1 MHIVMIG
8 PFAWAPKGTVSARAF
23 FIGRALV
30 EQGHQVTIL
39 MPPYNNPSH
48 AGWEWARDGVRLINM
63 SLPSWGDSAQAR
75 MSVPLAMAR
84 RAARLQPDLL
94 HVFKP
99 LGYAGLAGM
108 ALRLFWPRLPLV
120 LDSDDWEGRGGW
132 ADVNPYPRLWRW
144 FFAWQEGW
152 LARRADVVTVA
163 SRTLQT
169 QMWGFGIAP
178 ERVFYL
184 PNGPDRLFRA
194 RRQVPIQVQR
204 QLRQELGVGESPLA
218 LYVGHISYGS
228 EVSLILEALPLVVEA
243 LPDIH
248 TVIVGTGDGVQAL
261 REQAQGAGLGERVVF
276 AGWVDHQHMPVYLA
290 AADLALY
297 PYRDTLVNRAKSPSK
312 ITAYMAMG
320 KPIVASAVGETVEY
334 LEGGR
339 AGLLTAP
346 GDARAFA
353 KAMIALL
360 RDPAQAAELGRRA
373 EQRVWERYD
382 WARQVT
388 RVEHAYQAAIARG
401 SSAKNR

>member
-1 MHIVMIG
+1 MRIVMIG
-8 PFAWAPKGTVSARAF
+8 PFAWSPKGTVSARAF

-30 EQGHQVTIL
+30 ERGHQVTIL

-48 AGWEWARDGVRLINM
+48 AGWEWARDGVQLVNVT
-63 SLPSWGDSAQAR
+63 LPSWGDSMRAR
-75 MSVPLAMAR
+75 LSVPPAMAR
-84 RAARLQPDLL
+84 RALCFKPDLA

-99 LGYAGLAGM
+99 LGYAGLTGM
-108 ALRLFWPRLPLV
+108 YLRLFCPRLPLV

-152 LARRADVVTVA
+152 LARRADAVTVA

-169 QMWGFGIAP
+169 QMWGLGLAS

-184 PNGPDRLFRA
+184 PNGPDRLFRLH
-194 RRQVPIQVQR
+194 RQVPTQAQR
-204 QLRQELGVGESPLA
+204 QLRQELGVGDAPLA
-218 LYVGHISYGS
+218 LYIGHISYGS
-228 EVSLILEALPLVVEA
+228 EVSLILEALPRVAQA
-243 LPDIH
+243 LDDIRI
-248 TVIVGTGDGVQAL
+248 VIVGSGGGVPAL
-261 REQAQGAGLGERVVF
+261 REQARRTGLAERVVF
-276 AGWVDHQHMPVYLA
+276 AGWVDHARTPVYLA

-297 PYRDTLVNRAKSPSK
+297 PYRDTLINRAKSPSK

-320 KPIVASAVGETVEY
+320 KPIVASAVGEIVAY

-353 KAMIALL
+353 GGMVALL
-360 RDPAQAAELGRRA
+360 RDPARAAQLGRRA
-373 EQRVWERYD
+373 EERIWECYD
-382 WARQVT
+382 WSRQVAE
-388 RVEHAYQAAIARG
+388 VERAYQVAQRD
-401 SSAKNR
+401 SRHENQ